1 VGFARGYPRRVNRRR
16 VVDVLIVLVVFGFT
30 AGALGGERG
39 WAEDAT
45 RTRDAL
51 GVFLAAA
58 TALPLLLRRRAP
70 VAAFALSAL
79 PTALIGALGYPSGPP
94 LGPTVALFFVGKF
107 PSDSQTGRRVAALTV
122 ATMYVLHVGASWI
135 GDDDAPLVP
144 VLLGALV
151 WGGAWVAGD
160 RVGQRQERARE
171 RRARAE
177 RDRRLA
183 VAEERTRI
191 ARDLHDSAGHALNV
205 ILVQSGAARLLA
217 EKDPA
222 RARSALET
230 VESVARET
238 VDEIDRM
245 VRVLREDAGATVDP
259 PIGLAALDRLVRRH
273 EEAGL
278 RVKTTVRGELRPLA
292 RAVDQA
298 AYRIVQEALTNAA
311 RHGGADAELEVTY
324 GDRALQVAVEN
335 ATYGGDEVVE
345 GHGLVGMRE
354 RAALLGGR
362 IETSSRG
369 GTFRVNAE
377 LPYGGNTP

>member
-1 VGFARGYPRRVNRRR
+1 VNRRR

-30 AGALGGERG
+30 AGTLGGDRG

-45 RTRDAL
+45 RTRDVL

-70 VAAFALSAL
+70 VAAFALSA
-79 PTALIGALGYPSGPP
+79 PPSALISALGYPSGPP
-94 LGPTVALFFVGKF
+94 LGPTVALFFVGKY

-122 ATMYVLHVGASWI
+122 AAMYVLHIGASWI
-135 GDDDAPLVP
+135 GDADAPLIP

-171 RRARAE
+171 QQARAE

-222 RARSALET
+222 RARAALET

-245 VRVLREDAGATVDP
+245 VRVLREDDGASVDP

-278 RVKTTVRGELRPLA
+278 SVKAIVRGEPRQLP

-298 AYRIVQEALTNAA
+298 GYRIVQEALTNAA
-311 RHGGADAELEVTY
+311 RHGASGAELAVSY
-324 GDRALQVAVEN
+324 GDRALELTVEN
-335 ATYGGDEVVE
+335 GTQGGEDVVE
-345 GHGLVGMRE
+345 GHGIVGMRE

-362 IETSSRG
+362 IEVSRRG
-369 GTFRVNAE
+369 GRFRMRAE
-377 LPYGGNTP
+377 LPYGGDAA

>member
-1 VGFARGYPRRVNRRR
+1 VI
-16 VVDVLIVLVVFGFT
+16 DVVLVLAVFVFT
-30 AGALGGERG
+30 VGMLGGDRDWGEH
-39 WAEDAT
+39 AT

-51 GVFLAAA
+51 GVALAAA
-58 TALPLLLRRRAP
+58 TALPLLLRRREP

-79 PTALIGALGYPSGPP
+79 PSALISGLGYPPGPP
-94 LGPTVALFFVGKF
+94 LGPTVAMFSVGRY
-107 PSDSQTGRRVAALTV
+107 PSETRTGRRTAAV
-122 ATMYVLHVGASWI
+122 VVGAIYVLHVGASWI
-135 GDDDAPLVP
+135 GHGDSPLVP

-160 RVGQRQERARE
+160 RVRQRQERSRE
-171 RRARAE
+171 RRVRTE
-177 RDRRLA
+177 RERRLA

-217 EKDPA
+217 DKDPA
-222 RARSALET
+222 RARAALET

-245 VRVLREDAGATVDP
+245 VRVLREDGVAAVDP
-259 PIGLAALDRLVRRH
+259 PIGLAALDRLVERH

-278 RVKTTVRGELRPLA
+278 SLEAAVRGDPRPLS

-311 RHGGADAELEVTY
+311 RHGPSAATLEVTY
-324 GDRALQVAVEN
+324 GDRALGLEVTN
-335 ATYGGDEVVE
+335 AAETVDVVE
-345 GHGLVGMRE
+345 GHGIVGMRE

-362 IETSSRG
+362 VEVTSAG
-369 GTFRVNAE
+369 GTFRVRAE
-377 LPYGGNTP
+377 LPYDGDAP